1 MEQFRQ
7 IGEVLGGLKALMV
20 FRDNIQINPRQCCLL
35 LDVFSFAYDSISEEM
50 RQNLKFEEK
59 NVKWRILEPPLRE
72 IYRIFKEGE
81 GYIRQC
87 LEIKDWW
94 AKAITLYQ
102 NSYCVE
108 FYIHNLLSCIPVVI
122 ESIEIAGEFSGLDQD
137 EIQKKRLV
145 YSNKYQ
151 KEWKD
156 PRLFQWKF
164 AKQYLISQE
173 LCNRYDTVWKE
184 DRWLLL
190 NKILEKKMS
199 GSTKQE
205 RQLTDI
211 LLKNLE
217 GSEPV
222 NGKLL
227 PCSILVRSKDYSV
240 RRRLGSGSQYKEILW
255 LGESLALRHFFG
267 DIEPLFPEI
276 SSLLSLSHPNILQ
289 FLCGFTDEE
298 KKECFLVMELMTR
311 DLCSYIRET
320 CGPRKRIP
328 FSLPIAVDLME
339 IYHGNLNPSN
349 ILVKPRN
356 INSEGYLHAKVSG
369 FGLSSIKNFTPK
381 NSSNQNETLSFI
393 WHAPEILEEKEQ
405 TGSGKNSKYTEKL
418 MFPFEDSHL
427 QGDNMSRNILAGERP
442 LFPFYSPKY
451 VTNLTKR
458 CWHTDPNQRPSFSS
472 ICRILRY
479 VKRFLIM
486 NPDYNREPEPPMP
499 VIDYGDMETKLLR
512 KFPSWDTAE
521 SSMVAQIPFQMFVYR
536 VVEKEKARTAQK
548 ETSESGSDK
557 ASFSGDE
564 NSVILDDPCPS
575 PSCPSP
581 TERRLSITG
590 TMTRRPS
597 ISKRL
602 SDVKTIKQSG
612 TPKGRSRPPQ
622 LQCTRSLRTG
632 SESQLMM
639 MSPRSRRTSSGH
651 ASDSEIS

>member
-7 IGEVLGGLKALMV
+7 IGEVLGSLKALMV

-35 LDVFSFAYDSISEEM
+35 LDVFSFAYDSIAEEM

-59 NVKWRILEPPLRE
+59 NVKWRILEQPLRE

-81 GYIRQC
+81 GYIKQC
-87 LEIKDWW
+87 LETKDWW

-108 FYIHNLLSCIPVVI
+108 FYIHNLLSCIPAVI

-164 AKQYLISQE
+164 SKQYLISQE
-173 LCNRYDTVWKE
+173 LCNRYNTVWKE
-184 DRWLLL
+184 DRWVLL

-211 LLKNLE
+211 LLKKLGRIGASKRETLTMFNLSTVQGLQCKE
-217 GSEPV
+217 TPWEWE
-222 NGKLL
+222 
-227 PCSILVRSKDYSV
+227 SV
-240 RRRLGSGSQYKEILW
+240 Q
-255 LGESLALRHFFG
+255 G
-267 DIEPLFPEI
+267 D
-276 SSLLSLSHPNILQ
+276 
-289 FLCGFTDEE
+289 T
-298 KKECFLVMELMTR
+298 MAW
-311 DLCSYIRET
+311 DLCSCIRET

-328 FSLPIAVDLME
+328 FSLPIAVDLMLQISRGMEYLHSKE
-339 IYHGNLNPSN
+339 IFHGNLNPSN

-356 INSEGYLHAKVSG
+356 ITSEGYLHAKVSG

-393 WHAPEILEEKEQ
+393 W
-405 TGSGKNSKYTEKL
+405 
-418 MFPFEDSHL
+418 
-427 QGDNMSRNILAGERP
+427 
-442 LFPFYSPKY
+442 
-451 VTNLTKR
+451 
-458 CWHTDPNQRPSFSS
+458 
-472 ICRILRY
+472 ILRY

-486 NPDYNREPEPPMP
+486 NPDYNIEPEPPMP

-536 VVEKEKARTAQK
+536 VVEKEKARTTQK

-557 ASFSGDE
+557 ASFSGMK
-564 NSVILDDPCPS
+564 ILPS
-575 PSCPSP
+575 
-581 TERRLSITG
+581 
-590 TMTRRPS
+590 
-597 ISKRL
+597 
-602 SDVKTIKQSG
+602 
-612 TPKGRSRPPQ
+612 
-622 LQCTRSLRTG
+622 
-632 SESQLMM
+632 
-639 MSPRSRRTSSGH
+639 
-651 ASDSEIS
+651 